1 MARIK
6 LLVSYEGTDF
16 CGWQRQKDHKH
27 ASDLPSIQAT
37 IEGALSKVFSE
48 PIVLSASGRT
58 DSGVHAAAQI
68 AHFNTEKKIPKDLCW
83 AVRGH
88 LPMSISVKAAW
99 LAPEEFHSTL
109 SATHKTYRYWIWN
122 QNRSSALLHRFS
134 WWIRKPLDLDFL
146 RETASFLEKKHDFKS
161 FQTTGTTV
169 QSTIREIYKTQWI
182 AKKNGIVEFRITG
195 SGFLKQMVRNIVGTQ
210 VQLHLKGQPASDM
223 VKILAACDR
232 QAAGGT
238 APAQGLF
245 LEKVYYPQ
253 ELDNRCR
260 RI

>member
-16 CGWQRQKDHKH
+16 CGWQRQKEHKH
-27 ASDLPSIQAT
+27 ASDLPSIQGT
-37 IEGALSKVFSE
+37 LESALSKVFSE
-48 PIVLSASGRT
+48 QISLSGSGRT
-58 DSGVHAAAQI
+58 DSGVHAVAQI
-68 AHFNTEKKIPKDLCW
+68 AHFDTDRPLPKDICW

-88 LPMSISVKAAW
+88 LPMTITVKAAW
-99 LAPEEFHSTL
+99 EVPQEFHATL

-122 QNRSSALLHRFS
+122 QNRSSALLNRFS

-146 RETASFLEKKHDFKS
+146 AEASSFLDKKQDFKS
-161 FQTTGTTV
+161 FQSAGTVV
-169 QSTIREIYKTQWI
+169 QSTVREIYKTQWI

-210 VQLHLKGQPASDM
+210 VQLYLKGQRADNM
-223 VKILAACDR
+223 AKILQACDR
-232 QAAGGT
+232 QAAGST
-238 APAQGLF
+238 APPQGLF